1 MMQPQRVGGCL
12 AGFGDFV
19 AELKRRRVI
28 RALIGW
34 GIFSFAVLQVI
45 EPVLHAYHLPEWSL
59 TAVVTVLGAGFP
71 ITVVLAWVFDLST
84 TGITRTGPAA
94 SPETGA
100 RALSGPRLAGL
111 LVALGLLAAT
121 PGVVYLFVWP
131 GPARRASRNVA
142 EAPARDAT
150 PSIAVLAFADL
161 SPTKDQEYFSYG
173 IAEEILNALA
183 RVKGMRVAGRTS
195 SFHFKGKNED
205 LHAIGATLGVD
216 NVLEGSVRKQGNKVR
231 ITAQLIK
238 ASDGFHL
245 WSNTYDGELTDVF
258 ELQERIARAI
268 TGELKVV
275 LQGDQKERLV
285 PVATRNPE
293 AYALYLQ
300 ATAIF
305 NRRDGSRIADAIAQ
319 LEQALKLDPGYA
331 RAHSRLAALHAITP
345 SYSSH
350 DITSARSAAERHAR
364 RAIEL
369 DANLAEP
376 HAVLGLLLSQQRRW
390 EEVQV
395 AFQRA
400 LALDPDDV
408 TANFWHATTLV
419 VGGYARQGAEVLD
432 RVLVLDPILPNA
444 LMWRGTQCF
453 NVGDLDG
460 AERLL
465 RRASD
470 LGLTYVGLGL
480 SSVSDARGR
489 KEEAAERLIPALRAF
504 LGDFPPGSA
513 EVIVQGMFGD
523 AGARTRA
530 VEVVEAYLATKPA
543 VVTGVAPY
551 ALLRLGEP
559 ERALAILQAEPT
571 GNDALVFG
579 VLWGPYGRA
588 ARASPAFPEFLR
600 RVGLAD
606 LWDRNG
612 PPDGCRRV
620 APRDYR
626 CE

>member
-1 MMQPQRVGGCL
+1 MIRTHRAGGHL
-12 AGFGDFV
+12 AGFSDFI
-19 AELKRRRVI
+19 AELRRRRVI

-34 GIFSFAVLQVI
+34 GIFSFAVLQVV
-45 EPVLHAYHLPEWSL
+45 EPVLHAFHLPEWSL

-71 ITVVLAWVFDLST
+71 VTVVLAWVFDFT
-84 TGITRTGPAA
+84 AQGITRTAAAGVEA
-94 SPETGA
+94 SPRSSLT
-100 RALSGPRLAGL
+100 GPRLAML
-111 LVALGLLAAT
+111 LLALGLLAAA

-131 GPARRASRNVA
+131 GSARSA
-142 EAPARDAT
+142 APAPSDAQAT
-150 PSIAVLAFADL
+150 AGPPSIAVLAFADL
-161 SPTKDQEYFSYG
+161 SPTKDQEYFSDG

-183 RVKGMRVAGRTS
+183 RVKGLRVAGRTS
-195 SFHFKGKNED
+195 SFHFKGRSED
-205 LHAIGATLGVD
+205 LHAIGAALGVD

-238 ASDGFHL
+238 ARDGFHL
-245 WSNTYDGELTDVF
+245 WSKTYDGDLTDVF

-268 TGELKVV
+268 TEELKVV
-275 LQGDQKERLV
+275 LQGDPQARLV

-305 NRRDGSRIADAIAQ
+305 NRRDGSRFADAIAQ
-319 LEQALKLDPGYA
+319 LEQALALDPAYA

-345 SYSSH
+345 SYS
-350 DITSARSAAERHAR
+350 ARNVGAEMAAAEKHAR

-369 DANLAEP
+369 DPALAEP

-390 EEVQV
+390 EEERV

-400 LALDPDDV
+400 LALDSEDV
-408 TANFWHATTLV
+408 TANFWYATTLV
-419 VGGYARQGAEVLD
+419 VEGYARQGAEVLD

-444 LMWRGTQCF
+444 LMWRGTQLF
-453 NVGDLDG
+453 NTGDLDG

-470 LGLTYVGLGL
+470 LGLFYVGLGL

-489 KEEAAERLIPALRAF
+489 REEAVEQLVPALRVF

-513 EVIVQGMFGD
+513 DVLARGIFGD
-523 AGARTRA
+523 PEARARA
-530 VEVVEAYLATKPA
+530 LGLVDGYLATKPA
-543 VVTGVAPY
+543 VVTGVVPY
-551 ALLRLGEP
+551 ALLRLGQP
-559 ERALAILQAEPT
+559 ERALEVLQAGPT
-571 GNDALVFG
+571 ANDALVFG
-579 VLWGPYGRA
+579 VLWGRYGRA
-588 ARASPAFPEFLR
+588 ARALPSFPEFAR

-606 LWDRNG
+606 SWDRHG